1 MKNQIKFLT
10 LASIAMLALSFT
22 FTSCKKGDTG
32 PAGPQGSNG
41 TNGTNGKDGNA
52 NVKNSNIFVN
62 ANEWVY
68 TVGQCKVTKLVPE
81 ITADIVNKGMVMVYW
96 EGATAGSWDALPAT
110 YAGTNGTVETYG
122 YTIEPGKLH
131 LLVTF
136 NANVTLPAGTI
147 LSSNFKVVL
156 ISGSD
161 RVAHPYMDL
170 SNYNEVISTLGI
182 SAEVTKASE

>member
-1 MKNQIKFLT
+1 MKNLIPTFLKLT
-10 LASIAMLALSFT
+10 PLIALALTFT
-22 FTSCKKGDTG
+22 FSSCKKGDTG
-32 PAGPQGSNG
+32 PAGPQG

-52 NVKNSNIFVN
+52 NVKNSTIFVN

-68 TVGQCKVTKLVPE
+68 TVAQCKVTKLVPE

-110 YAGTNGTVETYG
+110 YASGNGVEAYG

-136 NANVTLPAGTI
+136 DANVTLPAGTI
-147 LSSNFKVVL
+147 PNSNFKVVL

-161 RVAHPYMDL
+161 RLANPNVNYSSYSAVKSAFHL
-170 SNYNEVISTLGI
+170 SE
-182 SAEVTKASE
+182 